1 MDKVVVHIERD
12 SEYVSVTIQW
22 QGGFT
27 SQHEVVRPV
36 RSYEQLRDLDKL
48 MDRIAALRD
57 EGHTTAQI
65 ADALNREG
73 FSPPKRRRG
82 FFPDHVRQLMVRRGL
97 TRSKAHTEQLGPHEW
112 WLPRLAEAIPV
123 TVGKL
128 ANWARRGWV
137 RSRRTPEQ
145 HLWILWADE
154 SELTRL
160 RRLAASSHRGV
171 VKYPAELITPK
182 RLEDS

>member
-1 MDKVVVHIERD
+1 MEKVVVHVENN
-12 SEYVSVTIQW
+12 SEYVAVTIHW

-48 MDRIAALRD
+48 MDRIAAFRD
-57 EGHTTAQI
+57 ESYHGPDCRRPQPGGVQPAEE
-65 ADALNREG
+65 AARFLPRPR
-73 FSPPKRRRG
+73 PPAHGASR
-82 FFPDHVRQLMVRRGL
+82 L
-97 TRSKAHTEQLGPHEW
+97 TRSEAQTEQLGPHEW

-128 ANWARRGWV
+128 ADWSARGWV

-145 HLWILWADE
+145 HLWILWADKA
-154 SELTRL
+154 ELTRL
-160 RRLAASSHRGV
+160 RKLAASSHRGV
-171 VKYPAELITPK
+171 VEYPAELITPK
-182 RLEDS
+182 RLGHG